1 MCVNVCTCVRAGW
14 GEPPVM
20 APLPHS
26 LATRP
31 WGTRGA
37 RDRMKGDPD
46 KVHLGR
52 EIPQGGETVRS
63 ACSAGPSPGPEVR
76 PQDPLAHAQ
85 KATLGLWDPWVL
97 TLSQLQH
104 MAPLKSLLAL
114 MATDTVDTGSLLQ
127 GTAPALALLGG
138 PMSHSPKPLG
148 PLSPGHRR
156 LAKEG

>member
-1 MCVNVCTCVRAGW
+1 
-14 GEPPVM
+14 
-20 APLPHS
+20 
-26 LATRP
+26 
-31 WGTRGA
+31 
-37 RDRMKGDPD
+37 
-46 KVHLGR
+46 
-52 EIPQGGETVRS
+52 
-63 ACSAGPSPGPEVR
+63 
-76 PQDPLAHAQ
+76 
-85 KATLGLWDPWVL
+85 
-97 TLSQLQH
+97 